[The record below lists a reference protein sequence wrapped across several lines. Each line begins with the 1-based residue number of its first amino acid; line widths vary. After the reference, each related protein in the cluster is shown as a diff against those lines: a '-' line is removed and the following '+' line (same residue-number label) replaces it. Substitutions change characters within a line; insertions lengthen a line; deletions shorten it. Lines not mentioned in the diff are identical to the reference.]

1 MGWSDYWT
9 KLTAGFIAGT
19 EPDVFA
25 NHISRFAQFVNLG
38 VLQPLDELPEFQ
50 NFNED
55 QYQPNLA
62 KNWVGQDGHRY
73 GTPKDWDTVALFYN
87 KKMPA
92 DAGYTPEDLANAAWN
107 PTDGGSFEKILARL
121 SIDEAGVRGDEPGFN
136 PKSVKTYGLAT
147 NDAGSFDGQ
156 TQWSPFAAS
165 NGWTYTDVSP
175 WGRHYNYDQPAFQD
189 TMSWYFGLATKGY
202 FAPFTV
208 FSDSNGPDQQL
219 GSGSAALS
227 MNGSWM
233 ASTYYGL
240 QGIEVGVAPT
250 PSGPIGHP
258 MTMQNGLAD
267 SITTNAH
274 NKAGAAKWVAYL
286 ASSECQQKV
295 GEAGVVFPADK
306 TGTAKAI
313 EAFRAKGIEVD
324 AFTRPVDQ
332 GTTFSFPITDYTA
345 DVNAL
350 MTPAMQDV
358 YANGTPASSLT
369 RTNKQINLLFR
380 QE

>member
-55 QYQPNLA
+55 QYQLNLA

-87 KKMPA
+87 KKMLA

-121 SIDEAGVRGDEPGFN
+121 SIDTAGVRGDEPGFN

-189 TMSWYFGLATKGY
+189 TMSWYFGLANKGY

-267 SITTNAH
+267 SITTNATTRRGPRSGWPTSRRR
-274 NKAGAAKWVAYL
+274 N
-286 ASSECQQKV
+286 ASRKSVRQAWCS
-295 GEAGVVFPADK
+295 P
-306 TGTAKAI
+306 
-313 EAFRAKGIEVD
+313 R
-324 AFTRPVDQ
+324 TRPAPRRPSRRS
-332 GTTFSFPITDYTA
+332 GPRGSRWTRSPGRWTRGRPSPSPSPTTPPMS
-345 DVNAL
+345 
-350 MTPAMQDV
+350 TP
-358 YANGTPASSLT
+358 
-369 RTNKQINLLFR
+369 
-380 QE
+380 